1 MELVAF
7 LFQLADWLV
16 FIAPVDDVDTFLQ
29 TDVLIIY
36 AVNFVTPYA
45 AGVTLLFQP
54 FCSCIQIADE
64 GVCSRAVFDS
74 QHILCVTI
82 PMLESIPF
90 VIKVEGLTVE
100 DNFIPAQQLVAANVE
115 FGAALFLEE
124 VCIFVDE
131 GGCKRTGRRV
141 GEVDAFV
148 IVVRTAPL
156 LLQVV

>member
-45 AGVTLLFQP
+45 AGVTLLFQS

-90 VIKVEGLTVE
+90 VIKVEGL
-100 DNFIPAQQLVAANVE
+100 
-115 FGAALFLEE
+115 
-124 VCIFVDE
+124 
-131 GGCKRTGRRV
+131 K
-141 GEVDAFV
+141 DAFIYV
-148 IVVRTAPL
+148 GDRWLPDDAIDGRYIFLPVEWENNMPIIKWYDKWDLSIFNKTNN
-156 LLQVV
+156 Q